1 MQSYVKSWIE
11 TVLFEGFFLTKRLKS
26 IIVKHNWI
34 ETCIVMV
41 AVVCFARAGVEWEW
55 RIMLNKQFCRLWI
68 PTDDHCIIWW
78 AGTVLH
84 HYYPTPFISTA
95 RCSRRSSVLN
105 LSDKPLLIP
114 GWVGFWQI
122 ALSVPNGPSG
132 SSMVPVDPQMAPDSP
147 RESQTII
154 QVSEKFPSFT
164 IFLST
169 IY

>member
-1 MQSYVKSWIE
+1 MGLKQGWPRPPTSCIRPRTISLLSLLYHKILLCCIYVWLAAAGMQWYSCPLHTLQMVRFSHLAFWITSPHICNACRYE
-11 TVLFEGFFLTKRLKS
+11 F
-26 IIVKHNWI
+26 II
-34 ETCIVMV
+34 
-41 AVVCFARAGVEWEW
+41 
-55 RIMLNKQFCRLWI
+55 
-68 PTDDHCIIWW
+68 
-78 AGTVLH
+78 
-84 HYYPTPFISTA
+84 TA